1 MFETVLL
8 FSLFCIALAVALCLY
23 RVIKGPSM
31 PDRVVA
37 LDTITFYL
45 IAAIGIIS
53 ALLKTYAF
61 LGAILLLGILSFI
74 GTIAL
79 SKFIERGFLIEHDRN
94 G

>member
-1 MFETVLL
+1 MFKGVLL
-8 FSLFCIALAVALCLY
+8 ISLFFISVAIALCLF
-23 RVIKGPSM
+23 RVVKGPTM

-37 LDTITFYL
+37 LDTITYYL
-45 IAAIGIIS
+45 IAAIAIVS
-53 ALLKTYAF
+53 VLLKTYAF

-94 G
+94 S